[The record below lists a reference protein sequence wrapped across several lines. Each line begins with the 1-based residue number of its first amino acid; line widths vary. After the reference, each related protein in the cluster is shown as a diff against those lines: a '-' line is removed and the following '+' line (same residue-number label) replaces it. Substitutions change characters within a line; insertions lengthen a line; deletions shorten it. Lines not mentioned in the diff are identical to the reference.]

1 MAGRI
6 PQHFIDQLLNRIDI
20 VDLIDGYVPL
30 KKAGANYKACCP
42 FHGEKTPS
50 FTVSPT
56 KQFYH
61 CFGCG
66 ENGTAISFLMN
77 YDHMEF
83 REAVEKLAAAAG
95 LEIPIESKGYE
106 PRPKQSQ
113 GRHL

>member
-6 PQHFIDQLLNRIDI
+6 PQHFIDQLLNRIDV

-30 KKAGANYKACCP
+30 NN
-42 FHGEKTPS
+42 EKSPS
-50 FTVSPT
+50 FTVSPQ

-66 ENGTAISFLMN
+66 ANGTAISFLMD

-83 REAVEKLAAAAG
+83 REAIEKLASSAEHG
-95 LEIPIESKGYE
+95 K
-106 PRPKQSQ
+106 
-113 GRHL
+113 